1 MLLLEMEMFVTEIK
15 VNQVVSVSG
24 YPLYCLHDAVVQCGV
39 FSLFMSLTLHNS
51 TTFTRKM
58 AIVVYRSKSLL

>member
-24 YPLYCLHDAVVQCGV
+24 YPLYCLHDAMLWSV
-39 FSLFMSLTLHNS
+39 FIIYVIDFPQFHN
-51 TTFTRKM
+51 
-58 AIVVYRSKSLL
+58 IYV

>member
-24 YPLYCLHDAVVQCGV
+24 YPLYCLHDAVECV
-39 FSLFMSLTLHNS
+39 LYFMSFTFAQFHNIY
-51 TTFTRKM
+51 
-58 AIVVYRSKSLL
+58 A

>member
-24 YPLYCLHDAVVQCGV
+24 YPLYCLHDAVEC
-39 FSLFMSLTLHNS
+39 FHYLCH
-51 TTFTRKM
+51 
-58 AIVVYRSKSLL
+58 